1 MSGRLL
7 KRIGVTV
14 EAASPVGL
22 GLESTPHRDA
32 IVRWCEEHT
41 VAEICE
47 AMAEIDIPA
56 APVLTIPEV
65 TRDPHL
71 WEREMLTKV
80 TDRHGRESYVPGV
93 TIKLSRT
100 PGQVGPVPE
109 AGEHTDELLAALLGY
124 GSEKIRAL
132 HEAQIVS
139 GPGDAG

>member
-1 MSGRLL
+1 
-7 KRIGVTV
+7 
-14 EAASPVGL
+14 
-22 GLESTPHRDA
+22 
-32 IVRWCEEHT
+32 
-41 VAEICE
+41 
-47 AMAEIDIPA
+47 MAEIDIPA